1 VVIDARVY
9 SNTQRWEEMT
19 KEEEKKKGMGK
30 EGVVHNKLLCLK
42 CQ

>member
-9 SNTQRWEEMT
+9 SNTMRWEMT
-19 KEEEKKKGMGK
+19 KEEEKKKGLGK
-30 EGVVHNKLLCLK
+30 EGMVHNKLLCLK